1 MSNITSLY
9 FRTEAHLPN
18 TVIELALQERNLA
31 PPPPNINIKS
41 VWLRNINVIFHQS
54 LLH

>member
-31 PPPPNINIKS
+31 PPQHKY
-41 VWLRNINVIFHQS
+41 
-54 LLH
+54 